1 VRFSSTA
8 FVLTVLAIA
17 VAGVVLAFTAPS
29 PLRTSMAGAAPAAVD
44 AATDGDPSCG
54 GLGLPFASD
63 VLEVAAG
70 RVVGTPPPGVALT
83 VDPGGRTVAWAAAFP
98 LHAVLVGA
106 GGRVHV
112 YAYEPPLTRD
122 AGLSAPRDGG
132 GLPVRI
138 DRVLVCWTADGVE
151 VAWCPPGF
159 WASPAS
165 EAAWRAAGVAPDE
178 RFSARFGVEPPRSAV
193 ARDLGAPLSPTLR
206 QVLVARQWYGA
217 DAADLVA
224 DLLSDRH
231 PGVTFAGARLA
242 DACPL

>member
-1 VRFSSTA
+1 MRFGSTA

-98 LHAVLVGA
+98 LHAVLVEYDPPTTAGEDVPFLGA
-106 GGRVHV
+106 GGTTGRVQFCGIV
-112 YAYEPPLTRD
+112 IP
-122 AGLSAPRDGG
+122 AG
-132 GLPVRI
+132 
-138 DRVLVCWTADGVE
+138 
-151 VAWCPPGF
+151 
-159 WASPAS
+159 
-165 EAAWRAAGVAPDE
+165 
-178 RFSARFGVEPPRSAV
+178 
-193 ARDLGAPLSPTLR
+193 
-206 QVLVARQWYGA
+206 
-217 DAADLVA
+217 
-224 DLLSDRH
+224 
-231 PGVTFAGARLA
+231 
-242 DACPL
+242 